1 MKIHIIS
8 HDILLSDIVDTIA
21 SFFHADIT
29 PLSSSVFLVEIDDEQ
44 VIAITST
51 QERVTLFLPDDYR
64 DTSQLFTFLQRSF
77 SEPDNVCFL
86 EED

>member
-1 MKIHIIS
+1 M
-8 HDILLSDIVDTIA
+8 
-21 SFFHADIT
+21 
-29 PLSSSVFLVEIDDEQ
+29 EIDDEQ

>member
-29 PLSSSVFLVEIDDEQ
+29 V
-44 VIAITST
+44 A
-51 QERVTLFLPDDYR
+51 
-64 DTSQLFTFLQRSF
+64 F
-77 SEPDNVCFL
+77 SWWRL
-86 EED
+86 MMSKS